1 MHPSRLKL
9 STASIWSPGCIL
21 PSCTQAMWGNV
32 FHLNTFSISDPYHM
46 SSSTLH
52 HGLDKD
58 PNISMHGRVLYK
70 RNINK
75 YMYRVA
81 LNNDLPKVHVILY
94 LLYMYM
100 YDIALLYNQPSRGIA
115 AKITYH
121 KTSGSHAER
130 GHTLPPMILMPRELA
145 SFLMFTW
152 VTTTSCTEVGT
163 GTSRLDD

>member
-1 MHPSRLKL
+1 MYFTLH
-9 STASIWSPGCIL
+9 
-21 PSCTQAMWGNV
+21 
-32 FHLNTFSISDPYHM
+32 TFSISDPYHM

-58 PNISMHGRVLYK
+58 PNISMHGRILYK

-81 LNNDLPKVHVILY
+81 PNNDSPKVHVIIVFAV
-94 LLYMYM
+94 YMYM
-100 YDIALLYNQPSRGIA
+100 YDIVLLYNQPSRGIV
-115 AKITYH
+115 AKNH
-121 KTSGSHAER
+121 LLQNECGSHAER